1 MATVIFVHGTS
12 IRKAGYQA
20 SLAAI
25 TKGLNDALEDARRD
39 PVTVAHCLWGD
50 SLGVRLNAGGRSI
63 PEYGTTRGAG
73 GPSQADEDQAL
84 LWEMLAYDP
93 LYELHGLA
101 LRTRRSA
108 PMFDVDGFKSAVRAL
123 PSEDLAARLN
133 TAGVDAETFAAARD
147 FVAGH
152 KVLGAALLAS
162 AGRGECRLP
171 VARALVAES
180 AARAPGGSRPAAVTD
195 PDLRDALVAAIADGL
210 GPADMAALA
219 WAKNVM
225 FGAAERMGDLA
236 LRADSWIHAAGGTPL
251 VRWRR
256 GKLTD
261 ESAPFVG
268 DILLYQARGGDIR
281 EFIRT
286 KVERAEPP
294 VVLLGH
300 SLGGIA
306 CVDLL
311 VEASLPQVRLLVTV
325 GSQAPFFYEINA
337 LPSLKY
343 GDPLPSTF
351 VKRWVNIYDPS
362 DFLSYKLIHEGAC
375 VFQHESDGASEFA
388 DYPLDNRLKFPDAHS
403 GYWANKATWKVVVGE
418 LASL

>member
-1 MATVIFVHGTS
+1 
-12 IRKAGYQA
+12 
-20 SLAAI
+20 
-25 TKGLNDALEDARRD
+25 
-39 PVTVAHCLWGD
+39 
-50 SLGVRLNAGGRSI
+50 
-63 PEYGTTRGAG
+63 
-73 GPSQADEDQAL
+73 
-84 LWEMLAYDP
+84 
-93 LYELHGLA
+93 
-101 LRTRRSA
+101 
-108 PMFDVDGFKSAVRAL
+108 
-123 PSEDLAARLN
+123 
-133 TAGVDAETFAAARD
+133 
-147 FVAGH
+147 
-152 KVLGAALLAS
+152 
-162 AGRGECRLP
+162 
-171 VARALVAES
+171 VAES
-180 AARAPGGSRPAAVTD
+180 AARAPDGPRPAAVID

-236 LRADSWIHAAGGTPL
+236 LRAGSWIPAAGGTPL

-281 EFIRT
+281 EFIRA

-325 GSQAPFFYEINA
+325 GSQAPFFY
-337 LPSLKY
+337 
-343 GDPLPSTF
+343 
-351 VKRWVNIYDPS
+351 
-362 DFLSYKLIHEGAC
+362 
-375 VFQHESDGASEFA
+375 Q
-388 DYPLDNRLKFPDAHS
+388 
-403 GYWANKATWKVVVGE
+403 
-418 LASL
+418 